1 MGHYLVFTEVH
12 SKDFSFNLL
21 LIFQAALGAGKI
33 HCLNFSK
40 KLSSKMLCF
49 FRNSFSDTHTKRVTT
64 HSIHSFQQYLPL
76 LVGSGH
82 YFTLSLTSVYIVYYY
97 FIRYYYCALE
107 LFTIINNYKHGKQT
121 WVIGLRPGLVCRE
134 TVRTCQMTQHLCENN
149 FIWQCFKAGA
159 I

>member
-82 YFTLSLTSVYIVYYY
+82 YFTLSLTSVLCI
-97 FIRYYYCALE
+97 IIL
-107 LFTIINNYKHGKQT
+107 LGTIIVHWNYLLLLIITSTGSRHESLGWGRGSSVARLWGHASWRNT
-121 WVIGLRPGLVCRE
+121 FYGRHHNPSHHF
-134 TVRTCQMTQHLCENN
+134 VRY
-149 FIWQCFKAGA
+149 
-159 I
+159 